1 MYFTICLRRAVRPPR
16 SAASGTR
23 CPLRSGMAWAR
34 DEIQSLACEAK
45 RQGSVDAR
53 GPSAEGPLASELDL
67 QLQLVADGTH
77 AGGLARELGGAVLD
91 LDGRD
96 HAHERHHPV
105 VGADADARR
114 LELLVG
120 GHAVAD
126 RLRDLVVLHVRG
138 LTLHVGN
145 DLERVPDRLHA
156 IDTFRDLF
164 RGDSLLGRSDLA
176 AQGDDAALRLYLDL
190 ARLGPLVRDQLHLRL
205 GGDPGVFDPHP
216 TA

>member
-45 RQGSVDAR
+45 RQGGVDAR

-96 HAHERHHPV
+96 RAHERDHPV
-105 VGADADARR
+105 VGAHADAGG
-114 LELLVG
+114 LQLLVG
-120 GHAVAD
+120 GHAVTN
-126 RLRDLVVLHVRG
+126 RLRDLIVLRVPGLALHVR
-138 LTLHVGN
+138 N
-145 DLERVPDRLHA
+145 DLHRVP
-156 IDTFRDLF
+156 
-164 RGDSLLGRSDLA
+164 
-176 AQGDDAALRLYLDL
+176 Y
-190 ARLGPLVRDQLHLRL
+190 
-205 GGDPGVFDPHP
+205 
-216 TA
+216 